1 MLRWMPLLLCLL
13 PALPSW
19 AQTRSSKLKP
29 LYFQAD
35 KNNLQVLPQRFEYT
49 LLDEDRFK
57 VGDILL
63 DTTQVTFQVQ
73 PSQNKKGFYRIIFT
87 WPAGLI
93 KEGEL
98 AVKNNSGKAILNTL
112 VSKAQV
118 NITQGTT
125 QQEQGQESLR
135 SEIATFTVDDVE
147 ANLVDSMKYLPFM
160 VFCLYRE
167 SDETRLYLCSKELY
181 LSSQQGQM
189 TVKSRSTTK
198 KSAQIEIN
206 GKVVGNQGIIYLN
219 ERSES
224 VAFKAQTQSGAFL
237 EIETRKKDVDFKD
250 VVVSEDGAK
259 IILTASG
266 AEPVEED
273 KVKKISDTDWQI
285 TLPKG
290 RPVLYLKGDGDIP
303 MRQEFYIRGTLPR
316 EKNRPYLS
324 LRSPSRTYSSQLSFA
339 GVVPEGVKV
348 QIPEKDTLSKV
359 DFPKKNQF
367 LWQTTGI
374 PAGVETRRYL
384 VVKANE
390 HDFIVGYDMFR
401 GQPFA
406 LGLGAHY
413 LTPSGIAFAELEFQW
428 WLENFLMINAEWSRF
443 HWGLSLERKQHI
455 IEKDEIAKADFTT
468 LELLWRAKEGFN
480 LVDES
485 WGLTLPLQMV
495 HGESASAMAYGFGA
509 FWLKKPPRWL
519 KSFMQWSELKLQ
531 YFAGSSGSDF
541 KLQSAYTLK
550 AQAYWQ
556 MSSQWY
562 LRYGLDFSDY
572 KYDPAAA
579 KEESQL
585 GINAGLLW
593 KF

>member
-1 MLRWMPLLLCLL
+1 MLRLTLLLLCLL
-13 PALPSW
+13 SAFPSW

-63 DTTQVTFQVQ
+63 DTTQVTFQIQ
-73 PSQNKKGFYRIIFT
+73 PSPNKKGFYRIVFT

-118 NITQGTT
+118 HITQATT

-237 EIETRKKDVDFKD
+237 E
-250 VVVSEDGAK
+250 
-259 IILTASG
+259 
-266 AEPVEED
+266 
-273 KVKKISDTDWQI
+273 
-285 TLPKG
+285 
-290 RPVLYLKGDGDIP
+290 
-303 MRQEFYIRGTLPR
+303 
-316 EKNRPYLS
+316 
-324 LRSPSRTYSSQLSFA
+324 
-339 GVVPEGVKV
+339 
-348 QIPEKDTLSKV
+348 
-359 DFPKKNQF
+359 
-367 LWQTTGI
+367 
-374 PAGVETRRYL
+374 
-384 VVKANE
+384 
-390 HDFIVGYDMFR
+390 
-401 GQPFA
+401 
-406 LGLGAHY
+406 
-413 LTPSGIAFAELEFQW
+413 
-428 WLENFLMINAEWSRF
+428 
-443 HWGLSLERKQHI
+443 
-455 IEKDEIAKADFTT
+455 
-468 LELLWRAKEGFN
+468 
-480 LVDES
+480 
-485 WGLTLPLQMV
+485 
-495 HGESASAMAYGFGA
+495 
-509 FWLKKPPRWL
+509 
-519 KSFMQWSELKLQ
+519 
-531 YFAGSSGSDF
+531 
-541 KLQSAYTLK
+541 
-550 AQAYWQ
+550 
-556 MSSQWY
+556 
-562 LRYGLDFSDY
+562 
-572 KYDPAAA
+572 
-579 KEESQL
+579 
-585 GINAGLLW
+585 
-593 KF
+593 